1 MQQAIDSLKK
11 VRPTTSE
18 EDVRREN
25 GKLKVQLAALGNMDK
40 TRAQLAHEL
49 AEIKTRL
56 SEKEKEILESKNH
69 NARAAFTEQRAAIKE
84 FTDRVQAE
92 LEKENRNLQTRS
104 AMAEEQIK
112 EINAYMAQSTLAYQK
127 EIMRLRSIIQATAPE
142 RLRSPRGI
150 GGGGGGG
157 GETGGE
163 HPKNLRASKAGL
175 DAVRAVGGMNRS
187 FDARAE
193 KRRGATRGAA
203 RERTGG
209 GQVGERR
216 DLTGRVVRAIGV
228 VTSEARLDSP
238 LARGILNVSTQS
250 PKTYGYHFRK
260 SLTSDSPAA
269 GHFPHAPTRCRP
281 RARPSSRRASPAMV
295 PSIPVSRRV
304 TARPVAV
311 RAATATAPKP
321 AKISDRRVGDAVV
334 GSPAASSRDDAA
346 SVSAAPD
353 RDGPPIPVVD
363 LASSDEACVSVVRE
377 ALFEGV
383 GFFHV
388 RNHGVPPDAFA
399 RVADSAAA
407 FFDAP
412 VAEKRALAVGDM
424 KLSRGY
430 EVSPEHVAAM
440 FSESDVSVEAERAD
454 PEPSAARRLVGE
466 RFSAGPFRRPRDAYH
481 AGEDGAVFFA
491 PNAWPSENHE
501 LREHMEAYYKHMEA
515 LSNRVLRLIALAA
528 NAPPDFFINRSDRHC
543 SNLQVANYPTLRSGD
558 WAAPDAAPPRKK
570 AHADSGTITILA
582 RERNLQTA
590 ETDRRRGGL
599 QVLVGDDVWAD
610 VPDARRRRARRR
622 GGLRVARERRQPAP
636 GVERR
641 ALAKHQAQGHE
652 PRVRYVRR
660 RHENVRR
667 KRLDAARLRRVLPQ
681 SQLRRGGGRFEF
693 LAFGGF
699 ARGGGARRR
708 GAKRPRRYR
717 RRAEP
722 RGHAEEVREAGH
734 GRGASV
740 HGVSRGAH
748 GRGSRRRGGG
758 VFERGRIF
766 HSKKRQTFAS
776 RRLRGRGA
784 GRRGSVSL
792 LPACFR
798 RRLGFRPRE
807 RRPRRRLGER
817 QPFGAVSGV
826 QGHGLETVRPVR
838 RHGREPGR
846 PVRRQVPQGRHVL
859 AVLGEGQDHVR
870 QLRRPHGF
878 VLKIS

>member
-1 MQQAIDSLKK
+1 MSAARAS
-11 VRPTTSE
+11 
-18 EDVRREN
+18 
-25 GKLKVQLAALGNMDK
+25 QLASG
-40 TRAQLAHEL
+40 
-49 AEIKTRL
+49 
-56 SEKEKEILESKNH
+56 
-69 NARAAFTEQRAAIKE
+69 
-84 FTDRVQAE
+84 
-92 LEKENRNLQTRS
+92 
-104 AMAEEQIK
+104 
-112 EINAYMAQSTLAYQK
+112 
-127 EIMRLRSIIQATAPE
+127 
-142 RLRSPRGI
+142 
-150 GGGGGGG
+150 
-157 GETGGE
+157 
-163 HPKNLRASKAGL
+163 
-175 DAVRAVGGMNRS
+175 
-187 FDARAE
+187 
-193 KRRGATRGAA
+193 
-203 RERTGG
+203 
-209 GQVGERR
+209 
-216 DLTGRVVRAIGV
+216 
-228 VTSEARLDSP
+228 
-238 LARGILNVSTQS
+238 LARDGALH
-250 PKTYGYHFRK
+250 P
-260 SLTSDSPAA
+260 L
-269 GHFPHAPTRCRP
+269 
-281 RARPSSRRASPAMV
+281 
-295 PSIPVSRRV
+295 SRRV
-304 TARPVAV
+304 TARPVVV

-610 VPDARRRRARRR
+610 VPTLAGGARDGAEGSALLVNVGNQLQAWSDGRWRSTKH
-622 GGLRVARERRQPAP
+622 RVTNPA
-636 GVERR
+636 
-641 ALAKHQAQGHE
+641 
-652 PRVRYVRR
+652 YVTFEEDTKTFD
-660 RHENVRR
+660 ENVSTRR
-667 KRLDAARLRRVLPQ
+667 VSVAFFHKANYDAAVDAKEL
-681 SQLRRGGGRFEF
+681 

-699 ARGGGARRR
+699 GEAAARDVAARNAPVVTAGELSRVGMLRKFAKQGMDAAQASMAYHEALMGAEAAAEAAGSSSGGGFFTKKKGAARKKPSRRDVSAGAARGDG
-708 GAKRPRRYR
+708 
-717 RRAEP
+717 
-722 RGHAEEVREAGH
+722 VRC
-734 GRGASV
+734 RCCPP
-740 HGVSRGAH
+740 VSGD
-748 GRGSRRRGGG
+748 GLGFDRGSDD
-758 VFERGRIF
+758 
-766 HSKKRQTFAS
+766 
-776 RRLRGRGA
+776 RGA
-784 GRRGSVSL
+784 G
-792 LPACFR
+792 
-798 RRLGFRPRE
+798 LGNDNPSAQC
-807 RRPRRRLGER
+807 PVCKGTGWKPCGQCDGTGVNQDDL
-817 QPFGAVSGV
+817 FGGKFLKGDTCWLCSGKAKTMC
-826 QGHGLETVRPVR
+826 GNCIDLT
-838 RHGREPGR
+838 
-846 PVRRQVPQGRHVL
+846 
-859 AVLGEGQDHVR
+859 DS
-870 QLRRPHGF
+870 F
-878 VLKIS
+878 